1 MIQTSLMALELSLK
15 LQLAQK
21 IHNPSIQVRN
31 EAAIRQ
37 GWESYDNHFTDD
49 LFLAG
54 ARSSSIQRIIS
65 SRSQSSARVG
75 QALRSLARSDDSAD
89 EISSDNEPS
98 PDVSPRYVPKKT
110 KTHSSNYY
118 SHLLF
123 LSRRP
128 FPEMVSSPER
138 RISQDALRS
147 RLDRITHL
155 KKQLRRA
162 KQL

>member
-1 MIQTSLMALELSLK
+1 MIQTALMALELSLK

-54 ARSSSIQRIIS
+54 ARSSSIQTIIS
-65 SRSQSSARVG
+65 SRSQSSARVE

-110 KTHSSNYY
+110 KTHSSNNY
-118 SHLLF
+118 
-123 LSRRP
+123 
-128 FPEMVSSPER
+128 
-138 RISQDALRS
+138 
-147 RLDRITHL
+147 
-155 KKQLRRA
+155 
-162 KQL
+162 